1 MACGFDEYLINDTDC
16 PRCGAVN
23 DEDGC
28 NYDLD
33 RLEELEYELD
43 AEIERKRK
51 WEEEKEKKLLEELK
65 AKYE

>member
-33 RLEELEYELD
+33 RLEE
-43 AEIERKRK
+43 
-51 WEEEKEKKLLEELK
+51 KEKKLLEELK